1 MAETTMSG
9 GARMGIQSLSA
20 VERSAAIT
28 ALSKLTSSS
37 STKGLASVFGGS
49 LKSATL
55 KGGTV
60 HGDAIKARGASLVTG
75 KGSDTFA
82 GGVKSAVKPAIH
94 TIGSDTIVAGSAFH
108 KAELSSK
115 PGRALSS
122 DTINV
127 AGKTAA
133 GVKAS
138 VEDKSVGHTI
148 TMADKTSITLIGV
161 TPHNIKPH

>member
-1 MAETTMSG
+1 MSDSVGG
-9 GARMGIQSLSA
+9 GARIGINSLSA
-20 VERSAAIT
+20 VERNAAIM

-37 STKGLASVFGGS
+37 SSKGLASVFGGS

-60 HGDAIKARGASLVTG
+60 HGKAINAGVASLATG
-75 KGSDTFA
+75 K
-82 GGVKSAVKPAIH
+82 
-94 TIGSDTIVAGSAFH
+94 GSDTIVAGSAFH
-108 KAELSSK
+108 KAELSAK

-133 GVKAS
+133 VVKAS
-138 VEDKSVGHTI
+138 IEDKSVGHTI

-161 TPHNIKPH
+161 TPHTIKPH

>member
-1 MAETTMSG
+1 MSHTVWG
-9 GARMGIQSLSA
+9 GARTGMQSLSP
-20 VERSAAIT
+20 VERNAAIT

-37 STKGLASVFGGS
+37 SSKGLASVLGGT

-60 HGDAIKARGASLVTG
+60 QGDAIKASGASLVTG

-82 GGVKSAVKPAIH
+82 GGIKSAVKPAIH
-94 TIGSDTIVAGSAFH
+94 AIGSDTIVAGSAFQ
-108 KAELSSK
+108 KTELSSK

-133 GVKAS
+133 GVKAA

-161 TPHNIKPH
+161 TPHNTKLH